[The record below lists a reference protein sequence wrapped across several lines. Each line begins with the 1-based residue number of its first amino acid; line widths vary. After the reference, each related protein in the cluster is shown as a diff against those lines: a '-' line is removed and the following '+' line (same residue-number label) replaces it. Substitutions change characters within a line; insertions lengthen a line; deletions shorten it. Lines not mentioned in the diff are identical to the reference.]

1 MVFDTKCGAVIYR
14 LGQSGI
20 FRTGPTA
27 MNHSEIAELLAKPT
41 ITPGELLLSNIL
53 PLSRNG
59 IYEAIKNGEIEAIC
73 YGKKKA
79 IVTAPL
85 RKKLGL

>member
-1 MVFDTKCGAVIYR
+1 MT
-14 LGQSGI
+14 
-20 FRTGPTA
+20 
-27 MNHSEIAELLAKPT
+27 NSEISELLAKPT
-41 ITPGELLLSNIL
+41 ITPDELLRSNIL

-59 IYEAIKNGEIEAIC
+59 IYEAIKRGEIDAIG

-85 RKKLGL
+85 RKKLGME